1 MYLVRTFV
9 RTFEGTFVW
18 TWCGLGV
25 DLVRTFVCTWYVL
38 LSVLG
43 TQQGRAQSL
52 NGVSR
57 LMVRMS
63 GSSRH
68 TRIVN
73 AFSNSFR

>member
-1 MYLVRTFV
+1 MWTF
-9 RTFEGTFVW
+9 G
-18 TWCGLGV
+18 G
-25 DLVRTFVCTWYVL
+25 TFVCTWYVLLCGLLEAL

-63 GSSRH
+63 GK
-68 TRIVN
+68 
-73 AFSNSFR
+73 